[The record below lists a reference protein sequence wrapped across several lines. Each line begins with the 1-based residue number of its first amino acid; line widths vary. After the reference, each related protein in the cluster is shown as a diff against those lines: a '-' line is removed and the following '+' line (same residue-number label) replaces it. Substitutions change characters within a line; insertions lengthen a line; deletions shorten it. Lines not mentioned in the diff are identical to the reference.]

1 MDKTIVFLSV
11 VAAVSMT
18 SWIATSVLLRR
29 HYEKRQEIE
38 RGKFWA
44 EQCPYFVESRE
55 G

>member
-29 HYEKRQEIE
+29 RYEKRREIE

-44 EQCPYFVESRE
+44 EQCPYFVESKE

>member
-11 VAAVSMT
+11 VAAVSMA
-18 SWIATSVLLRR
+18 SWIATSVVLKRR
-29 HYEKRQEIE
+29 HEKRQEIE

-44 EQCPYFVESRE
+44 DQCPYFVESKE

>member
-11 VAAVSMT
+11 VAAVSMA

-29 HYEKRQEIE
+29 RYEKRQEIE

-44 EQCPYFVESRE
+44 EQCPYFVESKE